1 MQKIFVIAHALRHA
15 ACTRAMNYILASTLL
30 AFAAFHNQPALA
42 QGKTGV
48 DLELILAVDASLSI
62 DSDEA
67 QLQRQGYIQA
77 LTNPK
82 VIKAIQSGDNG
93 QIAVFY
99 FEWAS
104 ETYQRVVVDWTLIK
118 DAASAQA
125 VADKIAS
132 STYRGERRTSI
143 SGAIRYAANQFGHGY
158 QGVRRVIDVSGDGR
172 NNSGPLMETAR
183 AEVLAKGIIINGLP
197 ILNDKPAFGG
207 FGGYGYGPDPNLD
220 KYYEESVVGGPGSFM
235 IRADSFDSF
244 GEAILSKL
252 IREVSGLPR
261 GSRTFASST
270 GK

>member
-1 MQKIFVIAHALRHA
+1 MSQTFVTPHILM
-15 ACTRAMNYILASTLL
+15 RAMRCVL
-30 AFAAFHNQPALA
+30 AFALLTAITLHGTSAHA
-42 QGKTGV
+42 QGGTEV

-67 QLQRQGYIQA
+67 QLQRQGYIKA
-77 LTNPK
+77 LTDPK
-82 VIKAIQSGDNG
+82 VIKAIQEGDNG

-104 ETYQRVVVDWTLIK
+104 EFYQRVIVDWTLIK

-125 VADKIAS
+125 VADKIAAS
-132 STYRGERRTSI
+132 AYRGERRTSI

-158 QGVRRVIDVSGDGR
+158 HGVRRVIDVSGDGR

-197 ILNDKPAFGG
+197 ILNDKPSFGG
-207 FGGYGYGPDPNLD
+207 FGGHGYGPDPNLD

-235 IRADSFDSF
+235 IRADNFGSF
-244 GEAILSKL
+244 GQAILAKL
-252 IREVSGLPR
+252 IREVSGTPSDLH
-261 GSRTFASST
+261 TFAL
-270 GK
+270 GNGN

>member
-1 MQKIFVIAHALRHA
+1 MHRIL
-15 ACTRAMNYILASTLL
+15 ILALF
-30 AFAAFHNQPALA
+30 AFSIFHNQSALA
-42 QGKTGV
+42 QSNTDV

-104 ETYQRVVVDWTLIK
+104 ENYQRVVVDWTLIK
-118 DAASAQA
+118 DAASARA

-183 AEVLAKGIIINGLP
+183 AEVLGKGIIINGLP

-207 FGGYGYGPDPNLD
+207 FSGYGYGPDPNLD
-220 KYYEESVVGGPGSFM
+220 KYYEQSVVGGPGSFM
-235 IRADSFDSF
+235 IRADNFESF
-244 GEAILSKL
+244 GNAILSKL
-252 IREVSGLPR
+252 IREVSRTPDDA
-261 GSRTFASST
+261 RTFASSNDN
-270 GK
+270 